1 MLVKC
6 QYVGQIQHEMH
17 VEMLRNELCSSTAE
31 MYIEKMMQDAL
42 AYQDQFEVYIQT
54 LISQGLDSNF
64 LTEIMQEQG
73 NNCMNCIKKL
83 LCAKTKINSLLISSF
98 RRIFFVKC

>member
-1 MLVKC
+1 
-6 QYVGQIQHEMH
+6 
-17 VEMLRNELCSSTAE
+17 
-31 MYIEKMMQDAL
+31 MYIEKKMQDAL

-73 NNCMNCIKKL
+73 NFQTIK
-83 LCAKTKINSLLISSF
+83 
-98 RRIFFVKC
+98 RRQTLRNAMQS

>member
-1 MLVKC
+1 
-6 QYVGQIQHEMH
+6 MH

-31 MYIEKMMQDAL
+31 MYIGKMMQDAL

-73 NNCMNCIKKL
+73 NL
-83 LCAKTKINSLLISSF
+83 F
-98 RRIFFVKC
+98 